1 MQSNKL
7 LQIWKKPGISTL
19 KANQQIN
26 IQKKKEERK
35 KKGRKK
41 GGGGE
46 KTTKRPRKEI
56 RK

>member
-1 MQSNKL
+1 M
-7 LQIWKKPGISTL
+7 QIWKKPGISTL